1 MREMLALLGFQLPLE
16 SSRYRE
22 RGASHIL
29 IRFRNL
35 SRLNGRAFDE
45 VRRLP
50 TGECVL
56 IIEIT
61 SGYRSGNLTPA
72 HEFFHQVQ
80 NGYTP
85 FKRPWFY
92 EGTARWSETILGKTV
107 IAPRAP
113 PADKTGLQALWS
125 QSYSAVSVWYG
136 LVERCSRQPTEIKV
150 PEHLYAL
157 HYRDGRPVFLDQLV
171 PGHDYI
177 RQVLENLERLG
188 EQITHDQGLIFI
200 AGQRK
205 YSETS
210 DMTRRCGMRCVLP
223 ENARALSPREENR
236 CCICQPRLE
245 SDLLC

>member
-188 EQITHDQGLIFI
+188 EQITHDQGLISYRWPEKI
-200 AGQRK
+200 QRDQRHDAAMWNAVRTTGKCAGFVP
-205 YSETS
+205 S
-210 DMTRRCGMRCVLP
+210 
-223 ENARALSPREENR
+223 
-236 CCICQPRLE
+236 
-245 SDLLC
+245 